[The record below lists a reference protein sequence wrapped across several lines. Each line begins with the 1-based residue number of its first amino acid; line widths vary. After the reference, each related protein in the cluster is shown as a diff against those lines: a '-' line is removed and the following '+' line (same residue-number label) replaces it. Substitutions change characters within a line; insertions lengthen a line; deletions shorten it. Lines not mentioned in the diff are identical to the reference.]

1 MADEEN
7 KPKKNARGGGIFG
20 SLVQA
25 ESMIQLALALPAG
38 CVIGWFFG
46 MLLDR
51 HFHTDWIQ
59 VVGIIVGAIAGFVQ
73 IFTTASKFMKRGK

>member
-1 MADEEN
+1 MADDEQ
-7 KPKKNARGGGIFG
+7 KKSGGVFG

-25 ESMIQLALALPAG
+25 GSMIQLALALPAG

-46 MLLDR
+46 MLLDH

-73 IFTTASKFMKRGK
+73 IFTTASKIMKRGK

>member
-1 MADEEN
+1 MTDDAN
-7 KPKKNARGGGIFG
+7 KPKRGGGVFG

-38 CVIGWFFG
+38 CLIGWFLG
-46 MLLDR
+46 MLLDH

-59 VVGIIVGAIAGFVQ
+59 VIGILVGAVAGFVQ
-73 IFTTASKFMKRGK
+73 IFTTASKYMKRGR

>member
-1 MADEEN
+1 MVDDGR
-7 KPKKNARGGGIFG
+7 KQKGGGVFG

-38 CVIGWFFG
+38 CLIGWFIG
-46 MLLDR
+46 MLLDH

-59 VVGIIVGAIAGFVQ
+59 IVGIVVGAIAGFVQ
-73 IFTTASKFMKRGK
+73 IFTTASKFMKRGR

>member
-1 MADEEN
+1 LAMASDGS
-7 KPKKNARGGGIFG
+7 KKKDGGVFG

-25 ESMIQLALALPAG
+25 ESMVQLALALPAG
-38 CVIGWFFG
+38 CLIGWFVG

-59 VVGIIVGAIAGFVQ
+59 VAGIIVGAIAGFVQ

>member
-1 MADEEN
+1 MADDAS
-7 KPKKNARGGGIFG
+7 KPKKGGRGGIFG

-38 CVIGWFFG
+38 CVIGWFLG
-46 MLLDR
+46 MLLDH

-59 VVGIIVGAIAGFVQ
+59 VAGIIVGAVAGFVQ
-73 IFTTASKFMKRGK
+73 IFTTASKVMKRGK